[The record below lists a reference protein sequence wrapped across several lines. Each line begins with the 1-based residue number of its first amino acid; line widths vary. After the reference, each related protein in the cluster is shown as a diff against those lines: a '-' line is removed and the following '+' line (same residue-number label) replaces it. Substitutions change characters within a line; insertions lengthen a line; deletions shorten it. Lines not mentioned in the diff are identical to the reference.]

1 VIVAVVFHRRRRRR
15 GLGVMGVAS
24 RRAMI
29 DRLYRLIMTLVV
41 VMMLVISHRSIC
53 GAKTSEWR

>member
-1 VIVAVVFHRRRRRR
+1 MRVP
-15 GLGVMGVAS
+15 G

-41 VMMLVISHRSIC
+41 LMMLVVSHRSFC
-53 GAKTSEWR
+53 GAKTSESR

>member
-1 VIVAVVFHRRRRRR
+1 MR
-15 GLGVMGVAS
+15 VAS

-41 VMMLVISHRSIC
+41 VMMLVISHRSFC
-53 GAKTSEWR
+53 GAKTSESR